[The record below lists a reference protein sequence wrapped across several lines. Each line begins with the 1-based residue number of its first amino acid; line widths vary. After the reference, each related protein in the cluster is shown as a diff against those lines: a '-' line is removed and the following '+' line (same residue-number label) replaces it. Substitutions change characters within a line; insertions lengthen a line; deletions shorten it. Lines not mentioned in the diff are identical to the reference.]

1 MKQVMVMGI
10 PYEIIQIMSLDLV
23 KIYAESIHS
32 DDIKKLF
39 GDKCE
44 NFSGLCDAQANKIY
58 INIQLA
64 PEKKR
69 KTFIHEFIEA
79 MAQECCMEL
88 SHETMQGIANAFFL
102 AGIVN
107 VEELLKSEP
116 EDIEISLA
124 GDTA

>member
-10 PYEIIQIMSLDLV
+10 PYEIIQIMPLDLL
-23 KIYAESIHS
+23 KLYEESLHS
-32 DDIKKLF
+32 EDIKKLF

-58 INIQLA
+58 LNIQLT

-88 SHETMQGIANAFFL
+88 SHETMQGIANTFFL
-102 AGIVN
+102 GGIVN

-124 GDTA
+124 GDSA